1 MPKYKKAH
9 QWAFKVLRDWISGVS
24 EYSVADLWCED
35 GEKVCNILS
44 QFVAETN
51 GSFYTPKT
59 LVQLLSNLQSAAY
72 AKNPK
77 PCHFID
83 HKDIV
88 FKPLHNVLNNMC
100 KRLLSDGVG
109 AQKKQSRVLTRCE
122 EETIWETGVMGSST
136 PASLQNTIFFYC
148 GLYFCLRGSSEH
160 RDLKIS
166 QFASRGSE

>member
-1 MPKYKKAH
+1 MTSEELDVYKTKVRCSNTKKAH
-9 QWAFKVLRDWISGVS
+9 QWAFKVFRDWISGVS

-44 QFVAETN
+44 QFVAETRRTN

-77 PCHFID
+77 ACHFID

-88 FKPLHNVLNNMC
+88 FKPLHNVLNNKLC
-100 KRLLSDGVG
+100 AND
-109 AQKKQSRVLTRCE
+109 C
-122 EETIWETGVMGSST
+122 
-136 PASLQNTIFFYC
+136 
-148 GLYFCLRGSSEH
+148 
-160 RDLKIS
+160 
-166 QFASRGSE
+166 